1 MNDVTQQVFDM
12 EDQGMTTDQ
21 FLTERGLPQGN
32 GMITL
37 TRSELECLL
46 ADFDLVKFKEYT
58 TEFAKMYSSERTNIF
73 DLVEGAKEMEAAQ
86 DRLLE
91 DYKLGDTMFQS
102 LNDAKPWRR

>member
-1 MNDVTQQVFDM
+1 MNDVTQQAFDM
-12 EDQGMTTDQ
+12 ADQGMTTDQ
-21 FLTERGLPQGN
+21 FLTDRGLPQGG

-73 DLVEGAKEMEAAQ
+73 DLIEGAKEMEE
-86 DRLLE
+86 DRLS